1 MNSPNTTIFAPS
13 DDHVVSDG
21 DQGVHTVRMPGKLVR
36 VEAVLVLTGK

>member
-1 MNSPNTTIFAPS
+1 MNSLNISILTPS

-21 DQGVHTVRMPGKLVR
+21 DHGVHAVRMPGKLVR